1 MINITDRKKN
11 HPDGLIVLK
20 CTLAKA
26 LAAGLM
32 FILLASSPPVAQAQS
47 GYVLI
52 PMDDSQRNHLKA
64 YGVMF
69 EHLLDGNTGKWL
81 LNYRG
86 GSFLTPHTDNMLRQS
101 RIRGVSIEQIPATRA
116 RRIIEEVER
125 PNVNMSV
132 VELEKAPRIAVYTP
146 DHTLPWDDAVT
157 LALTYAEVPYETIYN
172 EEVLTGALD
181 EFDWLHLH
189 HEDFTG
195 QHGKFWAAYR
205 NQPWYIRQ
213 VRDLEE
219 MASNLGF
226 DKVSGMKKA
235 VVETIRKFI
244 EEGGFLFAMCSGTDT
259 FDIALSAMDV
269 DIVPT
274 QFDGDPADPDA
285 NEKLDFSNALAF
297 ENFEVTLDPA
307 EYRHGNIDIL
317 NVQQRMA
324 EVDEEMDYFTL
335 FNFSAKWDPVPAML
349 TQNHVSSIRGFYGQT
364 TAFRMETI
372 KNNVVI
378 LAQTPGR
385 DEAKYIHGNRGE
397 GFFTFYGGHDPEDYT
412 HRVGD
417 PPTELELFPNSPG
430 YRLILNNILFPAAQK
445 QEMQTYR
452 DTLHRNDRLALFLSQ
467 IY

>member
-1 MINITDRKKN
+1 MMEKN
-11 HPDGLIVLK
+11 LFAFGGRLFRHI
-20 CTLAKA
+20 A
-26 LAAGLM
+26 LA
-32 FILLASSPPVAQAQS
+32 LLAVVLSGSLVSVQAQS

-69 EHLLDGNTGKWL
+69 QHLHDGHTGKWL

-86 GSFLTPHTDNMLRQS
+86 GSFMAPQTESMVRRS
-101 RIRGVSIEQIPATRA
+101 RLRGVTMEQITSTRA
-116 RRIIEEVER
+116 RQIIEQVER

-146 DHTLPWDDAVT
+146 DHALPWDDAVT

-172 EEVLTGALD
+172 KEVLQGALE

-219 MASNLGF
+219 MASEMGF
-226 DKVSGMKKA
+226 DKVSEMKKA
-235 VVETIRKFI
+235 VVWTIRDFI

-259 FDIALSAMDV
+259 FDIALAASDV

-285 NEKLDFSNALAF
+285 NEKLDFRHTLAF

-335 FNFSAKWDPVPAML
+335 FNFSAKWDPVPTML
-349 TQNHVSSIRGFYGQT
+349 TQNHVSSIKGFYGQT
-364 TAFRMETI
+364 TAFRKETI
-372 KNNVVI
+372 KSNVVI
-378 LAQTPGR
+378 MAQTPGR
-385 DEAKYIHGNRGE
+385 NEAKYIHGNLGE

-417 PPTELELFPNSPG
+417 PPTELDLFPNSPG

-445 QEMQTYR
+445 QEMQTLRHEELESRR
-452 DTLHRNDRLALFLSQ
+452 DHFRFASGE
-467 IY
+467 